1 MRVIRIALFGACA
14 LIVGCPGTMPDNPAA
29 VLEGDWTITPEDP
42 GDAGD
47 VMFTATWNSDG
58 LLVQI
63 VGVRDDGATVTL
75 DTSDSTT
82 VLDGSDVTITVP
94 SLTGAS
100 VFEGTLSAD
109 QNTMVGSVAEEINLG
124 DLEITLPGGNLTL
137 ERIIVDPCEG
147 VTCDTG
153 ESCVDG
159 VCVPDDPCEGVTCGT
174 GESCVDGVCIPD
186 DPCDGVTCGTGESC
200 VDGVCIPDDPCEGV
214 TCDTGETCV
223 DGVCVPDDPCE
234 GVTCDM

>member
-1 MRVIRIALFGACA
+1 MRMISLGLFGACA
-14 LIVGCPGTMPDNPAA
+14 LIAGCPGSMPDNPAA
-29 VLEGDWTITPEDP
+29 VLEGDWTITSDDP

-63 VGVRDDGATVTL
+63 MGVRDDGATATL
-75 DTSDSTT
+75 DTSDSVT

-94 SLTGAS
+94 DLTGAR

-109 QNTMVGSVAEEINLG
+109 QNTMVGSVTDEINLG

-137 ERIIVDPCEG
+137 ERIIPDPCEG
-147 VTCDTG
+147 VMCDPG

-159 VCVPDDPCEGVTCGT
+159 VCGDPVPFQDCCLL
-174 GESCVDGVCIPD
+174 VDLD
-186 DPCDGVTCGTGESC
+186 FDGDIDLRDAGAFQRAMTL
-200 VDGVCIPDDPCEGV
+200 P
-214 TCDTGETCV
+214 
-223 DGVCVPDDPCE
+223 
-234 GVTCDM
+234 